1 MGTTGSKIEEFFE
14 RIPGIGYLVSAG
26 EGIAF
31 AVTGDVEHKAEAQ
44 RAAARC
50 TNETVKGVAIA
61 AAVAL
66 TPFEGPAAPA
76 IWAAAGAAGDLAG

>member
-1 MGTTGSKIEEFFE
+1 MGNQFGKDGGVTQFFE
-14 RIPGIGYLVSAG
+14 HVPVLGYVVAAVQ
-26 EGIAF
+26 GIA
-31 AVTGDVEHKAEAQ
+31 GNGAEAR

-50 TNETVKGVAIA
+50 TNELVKGVAIA

-66 TPFEGPAAPA
+66 TPLEGPAAPL